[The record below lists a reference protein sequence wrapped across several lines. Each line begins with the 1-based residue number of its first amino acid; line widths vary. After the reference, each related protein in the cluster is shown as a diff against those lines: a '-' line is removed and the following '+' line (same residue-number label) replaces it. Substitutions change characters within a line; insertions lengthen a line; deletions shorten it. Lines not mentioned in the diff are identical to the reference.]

1 MDESP
6 YLALLRDILKEHPE
20 RIGPL
25 SGLYGLESKAEKV
38 PFDAWLAVIW
48 SGEAG
53 VSLPDW
59 AVLIF
64 KDIGDRYMS
73 GHVRSLDVAFGF
85 KAAGKGKTSELLRRV
100 HHVQREKLCQDVW
113 KLTLLGYKILPACR
127 LVARRFQLDSPK
139 IYEEIIYRLQPGKG
153 NFAEYLRTLYHKWH
167 KANHDTWIP
176 FAKSQWLEWL
186 AKNKHEYLKQ
196 YSAD

>member
-6 YLALLRDILKEHPE
+6 YLALLRATLKEHPE
-20 RIGPL
+20 RTAPL
-25 SGLYGLESKAEKV
+25 TGLFGLELKAEKV

-48 SGEAG
+48 SGDAR
-53 VSLPDW
+53 VPLPDW

-64 KDIGDRYMS
+64 NNINHQYLG
-73 GHVRSLDVAFGF
+73 GHIRSLDVAFGF

-100 HHVQREKLCQDVW
+100 HHVQRETLCQDVW
-113 KLTLLGYKILPACR
+113 KLTLLGYKIVPACR
-127 LVARRFQLDSPK
+127 LVARRFQQDAPK
-139 IYEEIIYRLQPGKG
+139 IYEETIYRLQPGKG

-167 KANHDTWIP
+167 KENRDTWIP
-176 FAKSQWLEWL
+176 SMENHWLPWL
-186 AKNKHEYLKQ
+186 AKNKHECLKQ